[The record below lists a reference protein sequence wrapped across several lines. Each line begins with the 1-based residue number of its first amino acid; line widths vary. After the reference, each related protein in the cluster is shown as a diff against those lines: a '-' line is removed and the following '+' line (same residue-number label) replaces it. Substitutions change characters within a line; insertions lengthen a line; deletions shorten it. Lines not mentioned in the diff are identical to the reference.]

1 MREKLNFNSLPE
13 TIQKMAEDNVGAAGV
28 IDNLIN
34 TKEENLAL
42 AVLIILDDMNIRG
55 VQINSL
61 YKQCDQDI
69 EKFYNKIINITKE
82 DIEALNFSSANLCN
96 FKALIDGTK
105 EDRKQNPSKYIF
117 TEEERNKIRNKK
129 GKNTVKEILNDN
141 INKQNEI
148 QDDLYPS
155 IETKK
160 ALEIIKNQ
168 GFICGYHV
176 IYENENKQKEEYR
189 IFYNKNKDIIYTHS
203 LEDIFLWKN
212 CKLNVIRK
220 NKKNS
225 KNIISY
231 NIDLREK
238 PFKEY
243 NKTLKK
249 EENLIDNF
257 KIEYYN
263 NLIPIIETIEGIKY
277 KEQKHNYNDLIVADL
292 YNLFM
297 FKETYRKLD
306 KGLKEIYETLLINIK
321 QKAYDELIYH
331 LNFKQGIEI
340 AKNLQKLGITLD
352 KNELFNAKARYYEKN
367 KQSETKTKFKF
378 LSHLFSDDPW
388 NEQISKRINKVLS

>member
-340 AKNLQKLGITLD
+340 AKNIQKLGITLD

>member
-243 NKTLKK
+243 NKILKK